1 MFYLEIA
8 MLNGY
13 SGIRTRP
20 GRAEQDFWTL
30 AAYECPDPQ
39 LDSTLLLRDKH
50 ASTSQN
56 NTYFSTPSSL
66 KTH

>member
-1 MFYLEIA
+1 MLFLEIA

-30 AAYECPDPQ
+30 GAYECPDPQ
-39 LDSTLLLRDKH
+39 LDFTVVCKIIFFLAKKDEFCHEK
-50 ASTSQN
+50 
-56 NTYFSTPSSL
+56 
-66 KTH
+66 

>member
-1 MFYLEIA
+1 MLFLEIA

-30 AAYECPDPQ
+30 APDECPDPQ
-39 LDSTLLLRDKH
+39 LVCTYVLLM
-50 ASTSQN
+50 
-56 NTYFSTPSSL
+56 
-66 KTH
+66 

>member
-1 MFYLEIA
+1 MFFLEIA

-13 SGIRTRP
+13 RGIRTTP

-39 LDSTLLLRDKH
+39 LDFIIDDISI
-50 ASTSQN
+50 
-56 NTYFSTPSSL
+56 Y
-66 KTH
+66 